1 MNTPTKFAGF
11 ALGLVALFGVAL
23 GAGALVGSTDSEPET
38 HDAAAAGGPAAN
50 TTPGGL
56 TSSDGG
62 YTLVLADPITDATR
76 AGTLRFRI
84 EDGTGSPVTRYTAN
98 HEKDLHLILV
108 RRDTA
113 GYQHLHPTLAPD
125 GTWSTPVDL
134 GRAGDHRV
142 FADFVTADG
151 QPLTLGADLRVAGQY
166 TPRPL
171 PAANTTATVDGYTV
185 EMNGVVTPGS
195 TTDVTFSVTQDG
207 KPVTDLQPYLGAY
220 GHLVALRAA
229 DLGYLHVHPA
239 GHPGDGRTAA
249 GPGVTF
255 AVTAPGTGDY
265 RLFFEFRHNGAVH
278 RAEFT
283 VPVAQS
289 TGDPAAGST
298 PTGAPTTHEPTGQ
311 GHGH

>member
-1 MNTPTKFAGF
+1 MNTPTKFTGF

-23 GAGALVGSTDSEPET
+23 GVGALVGTEDSEPDT
-38 HDAAAAGGPAAN
+38 HDATAGEPAADA
-50 TTPGGL
+50 TPGGL
-56 TSSDGG
+56 TSSEGG
-62 YTLVLADPITDATR
+62 YTLVLADPVTTADR
-76 AGTLRFRI
+76 AATLRFRI
-84 EDGTGSPVTRYTAN
+84 EDSTGRAVTRYTPN

-113 GYQHLHPTLAPD
+113 GYQHLHPVLGPD

-151 QPLTLGADLRVAGQY
+151 QPFTLGTDLRVAGQY

-171 PAANTTATVDGYTV
+171 PAPNTTVTVDGYTV
-185 EMNGVVTPGS
+185 ALTGTIAPGRA
-195 TTDVTFSVTQDG
+195 TDVTFTVTRDG
-207 KPVTDLQPYLGAY
+207 APVTDLQPYLGAY
-220 GHLVALRAA
+220 GHLVALRTA

-239 GHPGDGRTAA
+239 GHPGDGTTPA

-265 RLFFEFRHNGAVH
+265 RLFFEFRHAGAVH

-283 VPVAQS
+283 VPVAE
-289 TGDPAAGST
+289 TAGDPAGHA
-298 PTGAPTTHEPTGQ
+298 PTGAQTTPEPTGH

>member
-23 GAGALVGSTDSEPET
+23 GVGALVGTTGSEPET
-38 HDAAAAGGPAAN
+38 HDATAGEPAAD
-50 TTPGGL
+50 TGPGGL
-56 TSSDGG
+56 TSSAGG
-62 YTLVLADPITDATR
+62 YTLVLADPITTTARRD
-76 AGTLRFRI
+76 TLRFRI
-84 EDGTGSPVTRYTAN
+84 EDSAGRPVTRYTPN

-113 GYQHLHPTLAPD
+113 GYQHLHPELGPD
-125 GTWSTPVDL
+125 GTWSAPVDL
-134 GRAGDHRV
+134 SRAGDHRV
-142 FADFVTADG
+142 FADFVTAAG
-151 QPLTLGADLRVAGQY
+151 QPFTLGADLRVAGQY
-166 TPRPL
+166 TPGPL
-171 PAANTTATVDGYTV
+171 PAAVCTVPVDGYTV
-185 EMNGVVTPGS
+185 TMDGAVAPGA
-195 TTDVTFSVTQDG
+195 TTDVTFSVARDG

-239 GHPGDGRTAA
+239 GHPEDGATAA

-255 AVTAPGTGDY
+255 AVTAPSAGDY
-265 RLFFEFRHNGAVH
+265 RLFFEFRHSGTVH

-283 VPVAQS
+283 VPVTDPA
-289 TGDPAAGST
+289 GDPAGHT
-298 PTGAPTTHEPTGQ
+298 PTGTQTAPEPTGH

>member
-23 GAGALVGSTDSEPET
+23 GAGALAGTDEGEPRHHE
-38 HDAAAAGGPAAN
+38 AAADEPVATGE
-50 TTPGGL
+50 PGGL
-56 TSSDGG
+56 TSSAGG
-62 YTLVLADPITDATR
+62 YTLVLADPIVT
-76 AGTLRFRI
+76 AGPEATLRFRI
-84 EDGTGSPVTRYTAN
+84 EDSTGRPVTRYTPN

-113 GYQHLHPTLAPD
+113 GYQHLHPTLGPD
-125 GTWSTPVDL
+125 GIWSTPVDL
-134 GRAGDHRV
+134 TRAGDQRV

-151 QPLTLGADLRVAGQY
+151 QPLTLGTDLRVAGRY

-171 PAANTTATVDGYTV
+171 PAANATAAVDGYTV
-185 EMNGVVTPGS
+185 DMKGGVTPGS
-195 TTDVTFSVTQDG
+195 TTDVTFTVTRDG
-207 KPVTDLQPYLGAY
+207 QPVTDLQPYLGAY

-239 GHPGDGRTAA
+239 GHPGDGNTAA

-283 VPVAQS
+283 VPVTEIAGDRAGQSPTSAQN
-289 TGDPAAGST
+289 
-298 PTGAPTTHEPTGQ
+298 APEPTGT

>member
-1 MNTPTKFAGF
+1 MNTPTKFTGF
-11 ALGLVALFGVAL
+11 ALGLVALFGVTL
-23 GAGALVGSTDSEPET
+23 GVGALVGTTGSEPDT
-38 HDAAAAGGPAAN
+38 HDATDGEPAAK
-50 TTPGGL
+50 TGGPGGL
-56 TSSDGG
+56 TSSEGG

-76 AGTLRFRI
+76 QGTLRFRI
-84 EDGTGSPVTRYTAN
+84 EDSSGRAVTHYTPN

-113 GYQHLHPTLAPD
+113 GYQHLHPTLGPD

-134 GRAGDHRV
+134 TRAGDHRV

-151 QPLTLGADLRVAGQY
+151 QPFTLGADLRVAGQY
-166 TPRPL
+166 TPRPI
-171 PAANTTATVDGYTV
+171 PAPNTTVTVDGYTV
-185 EMNGVVTPGS
+185 DMKGGVAPARA
-195 TTDVTFSVTQDG
+195 TDVTFTVTRDG

-239 GHPGDGRTAA
+239 GHPDDGSTAA

-255 AVTAPGTGDY
+255 AVTAPSTGDY
-265 RLFFEFRHNGAVH
+265 RLYFEFRHGGAVH

-283 VPVAQS
+283 VPV
-289 TGDPAAGST
+289 TETVGEPAGT
-298 PTGAPTTHEPTGQ
+298 QIAPEPTGH

>member
-23 GAGALVGSTDSEPET
+23 GIGALAGTGDSEPET
-38 HDAAAAGGPAAN
+38 HHAAAGEPAADA
-50 TTPGGL
+50 TPGGL
-56 TSSDGG
+56 TSSAGG
-62 YTLVLADPITDATR
+62 YTLVLDDPVTTA
-76 AGTLRFRI
+76 AHGATLRFRI
-84 EDGTGSPVTRYTAN
+84 EDSTGRPVTQYTPN

-113 GYQHLHPTLAPD
+113 GYQHLHPVLGPD

-134 GRAGDHRV
+134 TRAGDHRV

-151 QPLTLGADLRVAGQY
+151 QPFTLGAELRVAGQY

-171 PAANTTATVDGYTV
+171 PAPNTTVTVNGYTV
-185 EMNGVVTPGS
+185 ALNGAVAPGRA
-195 TTDVTFSVTQDG
+195 TDVTFTVTRDG
-207 KPVTDLQPYLGAY
+207 EPVTDLQPYLGAY
-220 GHLVALRAA
+220 GHLVALRTA

-239 GHPGDGRTAA
+239 GHPGDGSTSA

-265 RLFFEFRHNGAVH
+265 RLFFEFRHGGAVH

-283 VPVAQS
+283 VPVAE
-289 TGDPAAGST
+289 TAGDPAGHT
-298 PTGAPTTHEPTGQ
+298 PDDAQTAPEPTGH

>member
-23 GAGALVGSTDSEPET
+23 GAGALAGTDDSEPET
-38 HDAAAAGGPAAN
+38 HEVRADKPATN
-50 TTPGGL
+50 TGPGGL
-56 TSSDGG
+56 ASSDGG
-62 YTLVLADPITDATR
+62 YTLVLADPITTATR
-76 AGTLRFRI
+76 EATLRFRI
-84 EDGTGSPVTRYTAN
+84 EDSTGRPVTRYTPN

-113 GYQHLHPTLAPD
+113 GYQHLHPTLGPD

-134 GRAGDHRV
+134 TRAGDQRV

-151 QPLTLGADLRVAGQY
+151 QPFTLGADLRVAGRY
-166 TPRPL
+166 TPQPL
-171 PAANTTATVDGYTV
+171 PATGTTATVDGYTV
-185 EMNGVVTPGS
+185 NMNGAVTPAS
-195 TTDVTFSVTQDG
+195 TTDVTFTVTRAG

-239 GHPGDGRTAA
+239 GHPGDGNTAA

-265 RLFFEFRHNGAVH
+265 RLFFEFRHNGTVH

-283 VPVAQS
+283 VPVAE
-289 TGDPAAGST
+289 TAGDPTGHT
-298 PTGAPTTHEPTGQ
+298 PTGTQTAPEPTGH